1 MIVHIDAR
9 KLTDS
14 AGLHAALSEAFGFP
28 ATYGKNLDALV
39 DCLSDLD
46 NPPSGM
52 TKFHLFPGQTA
63 LLAITHLDK
72 AGKNAARIKAQL
84 QTLND
89 VAAFVNARRLENKQ
103 PPLLAVAYE
112 AV

>member
-14 AGLHAALSEAFGFP
+14 AGLHAALSEAFGLP
-28 ATYGKNLDALV
+28 ASYGKNLDALI

-46 NPPSGM
+46 NPTTGM
-52 TKFHLFPGQTA
+52 TKVHVFPGQTA
-63 LLAITHLDK
+63 LLAISHFDET
-72 AGKNAARIKAQL
+72 GKNAAKVKAQVHA
-84 QTLND
+84 LND
-89 VAAFVNARRLENKQ
+89 VVAFVNFRRLEKKQ

-112 AV
+112 SD

>member
-1 MIVHIDAR
+1 
-9 KLTDS
+9 
-14 AGLHAALSEAFGFP
+14 
-28 ATYGKNLDALV
+28 
-39 DCLSDLD
+39 
-46 NPPSGM
+46 
-52 TKFHLFPGQTA
+52 
-63 LLAITHLDK
+63 LAITHLDK

-112 AV
+112 AD